1 MSARKECQ
9 SGKRL
14 ILKGKF
20 IVSMEEVYQKLLA
33 AQIATEEKQAKK
45 GKGKR
50 KSHQIAS
57 IDVEDDSEEELP
69 EVEDIIMVE
78 K

>member
-1 MSARKECQ
+1 
-9 SGKRL
+9 L

-20 IVSMEEVYQKLLA
+20 VVSTEEEYQKLLA

-50 KSHQIAS
+50 KSGQTAS
-57 IDVEDDSEEELP
+57 IDVEEDSEEELP
-69 EVEDIIMVE
+69 EVEDIVAVG